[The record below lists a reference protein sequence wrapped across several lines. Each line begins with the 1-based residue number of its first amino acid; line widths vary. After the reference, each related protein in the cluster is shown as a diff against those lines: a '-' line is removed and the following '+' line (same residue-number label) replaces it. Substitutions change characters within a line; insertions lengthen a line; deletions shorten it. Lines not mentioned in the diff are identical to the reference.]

1 MHIHSDGLTNV
12 LLHYYIMQLKIIIIR
27 RGGQR
32 IGELT
37 YRSSSY
43 DYDTWLKIPFAEI
56 VHVAHSDGLA
66 IGDHV
71 LREVRGGFCNVRFR
85 VGRIYT
91 IHCTRV

>member
-1 MHIHSDGLTNV
+1 MGKVTLMGSFLMMEVPH
-12 LLHYYIMQLKIIIIR
+12 
-27 RGGQR
+27 
-32 IGELT
+32 
-37 YRSSSY
+37 
-43 DYDTWLKIPFAEI
+43 FAEI